1 MKRIIKMAALLGI
14 IGMLGGCSQQAAAVT
29 TSKVSLAQQESRL
42 SKSSSSLKEKLAQK
56 KYQATSLKKAYNSA
70 SLAEVNSS
78 STEKIKA
85 SSSATTR
92 TTSSASSSAITAET
106 SSAEKVTTGQGAI
119 VGNRNSHIYHVPGQ
133 AGYQMNSTNAVYF
146 STEAQAQ
153 AAGYR
158 KALR

>member
-1 MKRIIKMAALLGI
+1 M
-14 IGMLGGCSQQAAAVT
+14 
-29 TSKVSLAQQESRL
+29 
-42 SKSSSSLKEKLAQK
+42 
-56 KYQATSLKKAYNSA
+56 KKAYNSA
-70 SLAEVNSS
+70 SLAEVSSS

-92 TTSSASSSAITAET
+92 TTSSSTSFASSSAITAET